1 MKKTLT
7 ALGLLLASG
16 TTMAAQMECMVD
28 TDAFDS
34 WQSPECNSFEYT
46 LDRAPNNA
54 TWRIVNITK
63 TISSVIWSERTAGCS
78 SSATT
83 CTKPIPP
90 YSYHLG
96 KATVLY
102 TDGTYEVLQ
111 ATAQFETGF

>member
-7 ALGLLLASG
+7 AVALLLASNSS
-16 TTMAAQMECMVD
+16 MAAQMECMVD
-28 TDAFDS
+28 TDSLDT
-34 WQSPECNSFEYT
+34 WQVSECTSFEYT
-46 LDRAPNNA
+46 LDRAVNNA

-63 TISSVIWSERTAGCS
+63 TISSVIWSERTTGCS
-78 SSATT
+78 SSATS
-83 CTKPIPP
+83 CTKAIPP

-102 TDGTYEVLQ
+102 TDGTYEILQ